1 LFIFVVVKDD
11 TTPYVELF
19 QTLVV
24 KLVKYFILTIC
35 FAVCCINTVHGQTV
49 NKFDF
54 ERIEDNSF
62 LIEEA
67 YNQDPGVIQH
77 ISSFQYMKD
86 HTWLYTFTDEWPVPG
101 RTHQLSTTIPL
112 LNNGETGLGDI
123 LLNYRYQA
131 IYMNRFAFSPRFSL
145 IFPTG
150 NWEKGLGAGVV
161 GYQLSLPFSF
171 LLNTKIATHYNIGI
185 TFTPDAKKTNGSK
198 FDQTI
203 YNYGLSIILL
213 VNKNFNFMFEI
224 AGNRTFIKADNTNT
238 IISNSL
244 LINPGVRY
252 AINFK
257 SGLQIV
263 PGIALPIGLG
273 PSNGV
278 SGIFAYLSFEHPLWK
293 P

>member
-1 LFIFVVVKDD
+1 MIRNARYVLLCIGIALYSISSFSQ
-11 TTPYVELF
+11 TT
-19 QTLVV
+19 
-24 KLVKYFILTIC
+24 
-35 FAVCCINTVHGQTV
+35 

-54 ERIEDNSF
+54 ARIEDNSF

-86 HTWLYTFTDEWPVPG
+86 HSWIYTFTDEWPVPG
-101 RTHQLSTTIPL
+101 RKHQLSTTIPV

-131 IYMNRFAFSPRFSL
+131 IYLNRFAFSPRFSL

-150 NWEKGLGAGVV
+150 SWQKGLGSGVI

-171 LLNTKIATHYNIGI
+171 LLSTKIATHYNVGV
-185 TFTPDAKKTNGSK
+185 TFTPGIKNNDNSRS
-198 FDQTI
+198 DQTV
-203 YNYGLSIILL
+203 YNYGLSAILL
-213 VNKNFNFMFEI
+213 LNKNFNLMFEVV
-224 AGNRTFIKADNTNT
+224 GNRTYITSANSTTTT
-238 IISNSL
+238 INSL
-244 LINPGVRY
+244 FINPGMRY
-252 AINFK
+252 AFNFK

-263 PGIALPIGLG
+263 PGLAVPVGLG
-273 PSNGV
+273 SSSGESGV
-278 SGIFAYLSFEHPLWK
+278 YVYLSFEHPLWK

>member
-1 LFIFVVVKDD
+1 MIKNI
-11 TTPYVELF
+11 
-19 QTLVV
+19 
-24 KLVKYFILTIC
+24 KYLILSISLTIY
-35 FAVCCINTVHGQTV
+35 CINNTNAQTV

-77 ISSFQYMKD
+77 ISSFQYMKG
-86 HTWLYTFTDEWPVPG
+86 HTWIYTFTDEWPVPG
-101 RTHQLSTTIPL
+101 RKHQLSTTIPV

-131 IYMNRFAFSPRFSL
+131 IYLNRFAFSPRFSL
-145 IFPTG
+145 ILPTG
-150 NWEKGLGAGVV
+150 NWQKGLGSGVL

-171 LLNTKIATHYNIGI
+171 LLSTKIATHYNLGV
-185 TFTPDAKKTNGSK
+185 TFTPDAKNADGSK

-203 YNYGLSIILL
+203 YNYGLSVIFLL
-213 VNKNFNFMFEI
+213 CKNFNFMFEVV
-224 AGNRTFIKADNTNT
+224 GNRTYVKATNINTVIT
-238 IISNSL
+238 NSL
-244 LINPGVRY
+244 FINPGMRY
-252 AINFK
+252 AFNFK

-263 PGIALPIGLG
+263 PGLAIPIGLG
-273 PSNGV
+273 SSSAASGV
-278 SGIFAYLSFEHPLWK
+278 FAYLSFEHPLWK

>member
-1 LFIFVVVKDD
+1 MIRNIRYLLFSIS
-11 TTPYVELF
+11 LA
-19 QTLVV
+19 
-24 KLVKYFILTIC
+24 IC
-35 FAVCCINTVHGQTV
+35 FMNSSFSQTA

-101 RTHQLSTTIPL
+101 RRHQLSTTIPVF
-112 LNNGETGLGDI
+112 NNGATGFGDI
-123 LLNYRYQA
+123 ALNYRYQA
-131 IYMNRFAFSPRFSL
+131 IYMTRFAFSPRFSL
-145 IFPTG
+145 LFPTG
-150 NWEKGLGAGVV
+150 SWQKGLGSGVV
-161 GYQLSLPFSF
+161 GYQLSLPFSY
-171 LLNTKIATHYNIGI
+171 LLSTKIATHYNLGV
-185 TFTPDAKKTNGSK
+185 TFTPDAKKADGSK

-203 YNYGLSIILL
+203 YNYGISMILL
-213 VNKNFNFMFEI
+213 MNKNFNFMFEVV
-224 AGNRTFIKADNTNT
+224 GNRTFIKAAGTKT
-238 IISNSL
+238 IITNSL
-244 LINPGVRY
+244 FINPGIRY

-263 PGIALPIGLG
+263 PGIAVPISVGS
-273 PSNGV
+273 SNGS
-278 SGIFAYLSFEHPLWK
+278 SGIYAYLSFEHPLWK